1 MGSLRGNL
9 APEPF
14 RSYDSPIIVPL
25 RYEEIWKDPF
35 PEPAEAEVRF
45 DLGGKQKIAF
55 VPLFIVDEANQTVQA
70 ALLGERGDM
79 ILVSFPPTNFGQTRF
94 LSDEDS
100 LMRIAR
106 PLVESQG

>member
-1 MGSLRGNL
+1 MTPPSSFRYVMKRSGKIRFRNLRK
-9 APEPF
+9 
-14 RSYDSPIIVPL
+14 RKYDS
-25 RYEEIWKDPF
+25 IWVGSK
-35 PEPAEAEVRF
+35 
-45 DLGGKQKIAF
+45 KIAF